1 LIARTGDSHRTTRRW
16 QAAMSRAALR
26 LAARDDDDLRVP
38 IALALL
44 DFYGEA
50 PDDVLAAL
58 VDVLVPIEALAPP

>member
-1 LIARTGDSHRTTRRW
+1 
-16 QAAMSRAALR
+16 MSRAALR